1 MTFIINYYKP
11 LLKSHNNIYNKN
23 IILNTNFNNDD
34 ELNTIYNPII
44 GSSIGIPLNI
54 IQYIFTNI
62 YYNYNIVNIELILLQ
77 FAIGITTYGTDR
89 LLDAIDYNN
98 TILARK

>member
-62 YYNYNIVNIELILLQ
+62 L
-77 FAIGITTYGTDR
+77 
-89 LLDAIDYNN
+89 
-98 TILARK
+98 